1 MSLLNNSFEEIREMI
16 DECESIAVAGH
27 VSPDGDAVGSGCAL
41 AMALIKKGKKVKL
54 FLEDMQQKLKS
65 IPYSENAIQD
75 EPEDEFDLFI
85 SLDCGDEQRL
95 GNVSKLIKTTYT
107 INIDH
112 HVSNTYFGKLNYVDA
127 DASSTSELVYRLLD
141 GWCQFDK
148 NIAYALYTG
157 ILFDTGCFKHSS
169 TSPYTMQVAGELMT
183 YNIPFT
189 QIQEQLFYS
198 RSMVEVK
205 LLSAALNNLKFECGG
220 RLAYSKLNTDE
231 INACGG
237 SSKDV
242 DSIISFLKNI
252 DGVDAAVFFYEKS
265 KGEIKASMRSNEAV
279 NVCEIAQKF
288 GGGGHV
294 RASGCTLFGA
304 FEEMM
309 PKVTEELIGALEV

>member
-1 MSLLNNSFEEIREMI
+1 MNNSFEEIRELI
-16 DECESIAVAGH
+16 DDSQSIAIAGH
-27 VSPDGDAVGSGCAL
+27 VSPDGDAVGSSCAL

-54 FLEDMQQKLKS
+54 FLEDIQQKLKNV
-65 IPYSENAIQD
+65 PYSQNIIHD

-112 HVSNTYFGKLNYVDA
+112 HVSNTYFGKMNYVDG
-127 DASSTSELVYRLLD
+127 DASSTCELVYQLLY
-141 GWCQFDK
+141 GWCDLDK

-169 TSPYTMQVAGELMT
+169 TSPYTMQIAGELMT

-205 LLSAALNNLKFECGG
+205 LLSAALKNIKFACGG
-220 RLAYSKLNTDE
+220 RVTHSKLSIEE
-231 INACGG
+231 INSCGG

-242 DSIISFLKNI
+242 DSIISFIKNI

-265 KGEIKASMRSNEAV
+265 EGEIKASMRSNETV

-294 RASGCTLFGA
+294 RASGCTLYGS
-304 FEEMM
+304 FEEMI
-309 PKVTEELIGALEV
+309 PKITDELISALEV